1 MKRAFIAT
9 VLAAIC
15 CCNINA
21 QETTTPAAP
30 AAAVP
35 ARLQEVTYI
44 TDTKPAA
51 DAQFYVYLS
60 SASWCGPC
68 RAIMPKVVEQYPAIK
83 AAGGEIILLCCDPT
97 PQLGANYVKKYNAEF
112 PSVLYNLRY
121 SKLEL
126 PGLTPPRS
134 IPNVVIVNAEGKVLH
149 NGHGATLL
157 NWQSI
162 IAK

>member
-1 MKRAFIAT
+1 MKAILFSLAFLGLLSH
-9 VLAAIC
+9 VSP
-15 CCNINA
+15 A
-21 QETTTPAAP
+21 QAEAAP
-30 AAAVP
+30 ALAAVP
-35 ARLQEVTYI
+35 AKLQELTYL
-44 TDTKPAA
+44 TDARPAK
-51 DAQFYVYLS
+51 DASFYVYLS

-97 PQLGANYVKKYNAEF
+97 PQLGANYIKKYNAEF

-121 SKLEL
+121 SKIEL

-134 IPNVVIVNAEGKVLH
+134 IPNVIIVNSEGKVLH
-149 NGHGATLL
+149 SGHGATLL

-162 IAK
+162 IAQ